1 MPRIVRNQLCA
12 PQVRHAGPGRYVDGN
27 GLMLYVKRSG
37 ARSWVQRLT
46 IHGERIDLGLGS
58 ADPDS
63 AEYVSLAQARKAAL
77 DNRKVARGGGDPR
90 RVRVPSF
97 DQAQQATLDESRPR
111 WSESGRLAQKWRQTM
126 RDYVLP
132 KIGAVPVD
140 AIEARHVK
148 RVLSPI
154 AAAGHMDTV
163 TRVGDRIAQ
172 TLEWTRIEGYYTA
185 PNPVKAVVRSLRAG
199 KVERQHMRAAR
210 YDQVADVLARADSHT
225 RTPPATRLALRL
237 LVLTAARSREIR
249 LMEWA
254 DVDIDTATWARPAA
268 KMKAGKA
275 HRVPL
280 SRQALAVLE
289 RARKLG
295 TGRGFVFPAT
305 RGGGV
310 LPDNAMRRLVSRLGI
325 NATPH
330 GFRSSFK
337 DWARNHDVDETLSEF
352 ALAHV
357 EGSAT
362 VKAYARDDLLQ
373 KRRPVMQAWADYVGG
388 GP

>member
-1 MPRIVRNQLCA
+1 MPRIVRNQLSA
-12 PQVRHAGPGRYVDGN
+12 PRVRHAGPGRFVDGN

-46 IHGERIDLGLGS
+46 IHGERVDLGLGS
-58 ADPDS
+58 ADPGS
-63 AEYVSLAQARKAAL
+63 AEHVSLAQARRIAL
-77 DNRKVARGGGDPR
+77 DNRRVARAGGDPR

-97 DQAQQATLDESRPR
+97 DRAQQATYAESLPR

-132 KIGAVPVD
+132 KIGPVPVD
-140 AIEARHVK
+140 AVAARHVK
-148 RVLSPI
+148 RALAPI
-154 AAAGHMDTV
+154 AAAGHVDTMS
-163 TRVGDRIAQ
+163 RVGDRISQ
-172 TLEWTRIEGYYTA
+172 TLEWARIEGYYTA
-185 PNPVKAVVRSLRAG
+185 PNPVKAVVGSLRTG
-199 KVERQHMRAAR
+199 RVEPRHMRAAR
-210 YDQVADVLARADSHT
+210 YDEVAVVLARADAQT

-237 LVLTAARSREIR
+237 LVLTAARTREVR

-254 DVDIDTATWARPAA
+254 DVDTGAAVWTRPGG

-280 SRQALAVLE
+280 SRQALEVLE
-289 RARKLG
+289 RARLLG
-295 TGRGFVFPAT
+295 AGRGLVFPAT
-305 RGGGV
+305 RAGGM
-310 LPDNAMRRLVSRLGI
+310 LSDNAMRRLVSRLGVD
-325 NATPH
+325 ATPH

-362 VKAYARDDLLQ
+362 VRAYARDDLLDR
-373 KRRPVMQAWADYVGG
+373 RRPVMQAWADYLDGG
-388 GP
+388 A

>member
-1 MPRIVRNQLCA
+1 MPRIVRNQLSA
-12 PQVRHAGPGRYVDGN
+12 PQVRHAPPGRYVDGN
-27 GLMLYVKRSG
+27 GLMLYVKPSG

-46 IHGERIDLGLGS
+46 VHGERVDLGLGS
-58 ADPDS
+58 ADPAS
-63 AEYVSLAQARKAAL
+63 AEHVSLAQARKLAL
-77 DNRKVARGGGDPR
+77 DNRRAARGGRDPR

-97 DQAQQATLDESRPR
+97 DEAQQATCAESQPR
-111 WSESGRLAQKWRQTM
+111 WSESGRLGQKWRQTM

-132 KIGAVPVD
+132 KIGPVPVD

-148 RVLSPI
+148 RVLAPI
-154 AAAGHMDTV
+154 AAAGHMDSMS
-163 TRVGDRIAQ
+163 RVGDRISQ
-172 TLEWTRIEGYYTA
+172 TLEWARIEGYYAA
-185 PNPVKAVVRSLRAG
+185 PNPVKAVARSLRAG
-199 KVERQHMRAAR
+199 RIERRHMRAAR
-210 YDQVADVLARADSHT
+210 YDEVAAVLGKADAQT

-237 LVLTAARSREIR
+237 LVLTASRTREIR

-254 DVDIDTATWARPAA
+254 DVDVDSAIWTRPAG

-280 SRQALAVLE
+280 SRQALEVLR
-289 RARKLG
+289 RARKLRG
-295 TGRGFVFPAT
+295 GRGYVFPAPK
-305 RGGGV
+305 GGGM
-310 LPDNAMRRLVSRLGI
+310 LPDNAMRRLVSRLGVD
-325 NATPH
+325 ATPH

-362 VKAYARDDLLQ
+362 VRAYARDDLLDR
-373 KRRPVMQAWADYVGG
+373 RRPVMQAWADYLGG
-388 GP
+388 EP